1 MARRAAR
8 PSADVQHQNKVLG
21 IYLELAQY
29 PILARRIRELM
40 RQELFSKGFI
50 SLEAFEAEVKAK
62 AIHSQRLEGMTD
74 PLVEEPGDV
83 WNERLAHV
91 RDQLTDFYFA
101 YNLPHDRLEEIIQ
114 SMLAG
119 RVPEHE
125 LVLSFNPELAPW
137 DLLFVRGEEFE
148 SLPAEERVKIQHH
161 LREII
166 VVLIKG
172 MISDQLEFIGVAK
185 ELFTIQDLKEIRR
198 RRIGRG
204 KIGGKTAGMLL
215 AHKILQLVDAE
226 AEMDVREHI
235 MIPDSYYIGADVFY
249 DFLSINGLNRYM
261 NQKYK
266 PRDRIEA
273 DYREIRAAYADGS
286 FPEEIVYSLKALL
299 DEVGDA
305 PLIVRSSSLLEDNF
319 GTAFAGKYDSFFC
332 ANQGT
337 PEGNLAAL
345 LNAIKWV
352 YSSVLSP
359 DALLYRQRMGLV
371 DYDER
376 MAILIQKVQ
385 GTPYKHYFLPMVAG
399 VGYSRNPFRWN
410 PKIRRE
416 DGFLR
421 LVWGL
426 GTRAVDRVPNDYPRI
441 IALSHPQLRPEVG
454 AAKIRKYSQH
464 YVDLVDLK
472 VNAFK
477 TLPVRD
483 VIADDY
489 PALRYL
495 VAVDKG
501 DYLAPMLSRVEAGSP
516 EDLVLT
522 FDGLTRDG
530 QFIALMQGVLKK
542 LERHYDWPVDIEFTV
557 HIEPRYPRPEYTVH
571 ILQCRPLVSPDW
583 TGSIKIP
590 EGIPEQDVIFE
601 AFKLVPQGAVSKV
614 RYIVYIDPE
623 AYSRVPDYVTKLELA
638 RVIGRINKRLDKERF
653 ILMGPGRWGSSNLDL
668 GVKVTYADIY
678 NAKVLIEIPLVREGS
693 TAEASY
699 GTHFFQDLVE
709 TGIYPLPITPG
720 EDGARLN
727 TWFLTSAPNVLAKLV
742 EADAAY
748 GRYVRVIDVPAVTG
762 GRYLEVV
769 MNGEQERAVGYLK
782 AV

>member
-1 MARRAAR
+1 MARRSAR

-50 SLEAFEAEVKAK
+50 SLEAFEEEVKAK

-74 PLVEEPGDV
+74 PLVEEPGDL

-114 SMLAG
+114 SILAG
-119 RVPEHE
+119 RVPEHD

-137 DLLFVRGEEFE
+137 NLLFVKGEEFE
-148 SLPAEERVKIQHH
+148 SLPAEERAKIQHH

-204 KIGGKTAGMLL
+204 KIGGKAAGMLL
-215 AHKILQLVDAE
+215 AHKILQLADAE
-226 AEMDVREHI
+226 QEMDMHADS

-352 YSSVLSP
+352 YASVLSP

-385 GTPYKHYFLPMVAG
+385 GTPYKHYFFPMVAG

-472 VNAFK
+472 LNAFR

-489 PALRYL
+489 PTLRYL
-495 VAVDKG
+495 ASVDKG
-501 DYLAPMLSRVEAGSP
+501 DYLTPMLSRVDAGSP

-530 QFIALMQGVLKK
+530 QFIALMQGLLKK
-542 LERHYDWPVDIEFTV
+542 LERHYNCPVDIEFTV
-557 HIEPRYPRPEYTVH
+557 HIEPRYPRPEYTIH

-583 TGSIKIP
+583 TGGIKIP

-601 AFKLVPQGAVSKV
+601 ACKLVPQGAVSRV
-614 RYIVYIDPE
+614 RYIVYVDPE

-638 RVIGRINKRLDKERF
+638 RVIGRINKRLDKDRF

-727 TWFLTSAPNVLAKLV
+727 TWFLTSAPNVLAKLLD
-742 EADAAY
+742 ADAAY
-748 GRYVRVIDVPAVTG
+748 GPYVRVIDVPAVSG